1 MIELRGK
8 YNTAK
13 VFTDNIEQAAID
25 QLTELMNYPFVEG
38 SQIRIMPDVH
48 SGKGCVIGTTMTLKD
63 KVCPNLVGCDIGCG
77 MLAVKLKDCSIDY
90 AKIDDVIRKYVPSGM
105 NVNEFEKKDMT
116 SLRVE
121 DLRCFKEAQIRSD
134 LVYKSV
140 GTLGGGNHFIEIDK
154 DENDDF
160 WLVIHTGSRHLGIE
174 VCDYYQKA
182 GYEALKIKENNGTL
196 KDKCNDLIREYKA
209 TGRQN
214 ELSSVL
220 MEFKKNYKEKYPDI
234 LYELAYVEGKLFEDY
249 IHDMDLVQ
257 KHASCNRKEIA
268 RQILEHANL
277 YEAERFE
284 TVHNYI
290 DVEHMIL
297 RKGSISCGKGE
308 KVIIP
313 MNMRDGSLICI
324 GKGNPDWNYSGPHG
338 AGRLLSR
345 SKAKEKISFAEY
357 KKTMEESHIYT
368 TSVSK
373 GTIDESPMVYKPME
387 EIIENI
393 RDTVDVVNVIKPVY
407 NFKAEEIEKPWQKEK
422 HSSVEDLY
430 EQDDFDLEM

>member
-1 MIELRGK
+1 
-8 YNTAK
+8 
-13 VFTDNIEQAAID
+13 
-25 QLTELMNYPFVEG
+25 
-38 SQIRIMPDVH
+38 
-48 SGKGCVIGTTMTLKD
+48 
-63 KVCPNLVGCDIGCG
+63 
-77 MLAVKLKDCSIDY
+77 
-90 AKIDDVIRKYVPSGM
+90 
-105 NVNEFEKKDMT
+105 MT

-196 KDKCNDLIREYKA
+196 RDKCNDLIREYKA

-214 ELSSVL
+214 ELSFAL
-220 MEFKKNYKEKYPDI
+220 TEFKKNYEEKFPDI
-234 LYELAYVEGKLFEDY
+234 PFELAYVEGQLFEDY

-257 KHASCNRKEIA
+257 KYASDNRNEIA
-268 RQILEHANL
+268 RQILDHSNL
-277 YEAERFE
+277 HEAERFE
-284 TVHNYI
+284 TIHNYI

-297 RKGSISCGKGE
+297 RKGSISCEKGE

-313 MNMRDGSLICI
+313 MNMREGSLICI

-345 SKAKEKISFAEY
+345 SKAKETISFDEY
-357 KKTMEESHIYT
+357 RNTMEESHIYT

-373 GTIDESPMVYKPME
+373 GTIDESPMVYKPMD
-387 EIIENI
+387 EIMENI
-393 RDTVDVVNVIKPVY
+393 KDTVDVVNVIKPVY
-407 NFKAEEIEKPWQKEK
+407 NFKAEEIEMPWQKEK
-422 HSSVEDLY
+422 SSSKEELY
-430 EQDDFDLEM
+430 EHDDLELEM